1 MFFAIGTPLYALIVV
16 QGITANALEGRVLSA
31 ATVANCML
39 HFGTL
44 QTLALSSP
52 SLLLLLYFA
61 CLATCTHLPNRTII
75 DAHKQ
80 NARSGRGTNIVVAHK
95 ANNDAVNDDVNAADD
110 VDDDDDQANND
121 ADDDD
126 DHDG

>member
-1 MFFAIGTPLYALIVV
+1 M
-16 QGITANALEGRVLSA
+16 QGITANALNGRVHSA

-44 QTLALSSP
+44 RTLALISFPP
-52 SLLLLLYFA
+52 SCCYYFP

-95 ANNDAVNDDVNAADD
+95 ANNDAANDDINADDDVNDDDD
-110 VDDDDDQANND
+110 NANND

-126 DHDG
+126 DDHHNDADG